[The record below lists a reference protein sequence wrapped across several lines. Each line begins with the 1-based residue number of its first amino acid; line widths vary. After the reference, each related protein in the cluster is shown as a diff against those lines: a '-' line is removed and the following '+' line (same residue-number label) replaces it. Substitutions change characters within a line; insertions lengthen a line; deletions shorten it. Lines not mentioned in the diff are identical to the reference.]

1 MIARQNKTFICSVVF
16 LDIVD
21 YSTKPVEIQ
30 IKIKEHLNM
39 HIAEAIK
46 DVAANDRLMLDSGDG
61 AAICFLG
68 DPEDALFC
76 ALSLRDAVVGDQQD
90 LGMPLSIR
98 IGINLGPVK
107 LVKDINKRQNL
118 IGDGINVAQRVM
130 SFASPGQV
138 LVSRSYFEV
147 VSCLSQEYAK
157 LFRYQGMRADKH
169 VREHELYSVEETAK
183 DPVVK
188 EPIEH
193 DQQHDQ
199 HEDSVDQ
206 EKAEA
211 AAEVL
216 EIVPARPIQPPPA
229 PVSRPDEKPK
239 PAEVP
244 SQKRPFWQNGIA
256 MLSELI
262 KHIDL
267 KKLGKKPNKKW
278 LYPAVPIA
286 LCLIVVLFLVLRSP
300 KNNQTE
306 AAALDKADAAQSAL
320 NENSKDA
327 PPAKADAKGGES
339 AAAVEAPAGV
349 VQFAVKP
356 WGQVFVD
363 GEDKGPT
370 PPLNNLSLP
379 PGKHRI
385 EIKNA
390 SFHSY
395 VEDVKLKAND
405 KIKITHIFR

>member
-1 MIARQNKTFICSVVF
+1 VIARQNKTFICSVVF

-39 HIAEAIK
+39 HVSEAIK
-46 DVAANDRLMLDSGDG
+46 DVAVNDRLMLDSGDG

-76 ALSLRDAVVGDQQD
+76 ALSLRDAVVGDQQN

-130 SFASPGQV
+130 SFAAPGQV

-147 VSCLSQEYAK
+147 VSCLSQEYSK

-183 DPVVK
+183 ESVVEVPA
-188 EPIEH
+188 EPDRQR
-193 DQQHDQ
+193 DQQ
-199 HEDSVDQ
+199 ENTVDQ
-206 EKAEA
+206 AKAEA
-211 AAEVL
+211 AAEIMEV
-216 EIVPARPIQPPPA
+216 VPAMPIPPPPA
-229 PVSRPDEKPK
+229 PVSCPDIKPT
-239 PAEVP
+239 PATAP
-244 SQKRPFWQNGIA
+244 SQKRPFWQSGLAKLND
-256 MLSELI
+256 LI
-262 KHIDL
+262 KYIDF
-267 KKLGKKPNKKW
+267 KKPNKKW
-278 LYPAVPIA
+278 LYPAIPVA
-286 LCLIVVLFLVLRSP
+286 LGLVVVLFLVLRSP
-300 KNNQTE
+300 KNDQTE
-306 AAALDKADAAQSAL
+306 AALDKADAVPTAQ
-320 NENSKDA
+320 EGQVKDA
-327 PPAKADAKGGES
+327 PPAKTEGKAGE
-339 AAAVEAPAGV
+339 AAATVAAPAGV
-349 VQFAVKP
+349 VQFAVMP

-363 GEDKGPT
+363 GVDKGPT

-395 VEDVKLKAND
+395 IEDVNLKVND

>member
-1 MIARQNKTFICSVVF
+1 VIARQNKTSICSVVF

-21 YSTKPVEIQ
+21 YSMKPVEIQ
-30 IKIKEHLNM
+30 IKIKEHLNK
-39 HIAEAIK
+39 HVAEAIK
-46 DVAANDRLMLDSGDG
+46 DVAVNDRLILDSGDG

-90 LGMPLSIR
+90 PGMPLSIR

-130 SFASPGQV
+130 SFAAPGQV

-157 LFRYQGMRADKH
+157 LFHYLGMRADKH

-183 DPVVK
+183 EPVVE
-188 EPIEH
+188 EPAEH

-199 HEDSVDQ
+199 QEDAVDQ
-206 EKAEA
+206 EKT
-211 AAEVL
+211 EVL
-216 EIVPARPIQPPPA
+216 KAAPAEPVQQLPA

-239 PAEVP
+239 PPTVP
-244 SQKRPFWQNGIA
+244 SQDRPFWHNWLGW
-256 MLSELI
+256 
-262 KHIDL
+262 L
-267 KKLGKKPNKKW
+267 KKNW
-278 LYPAVPIA
+278 LYPAIPIA
-286 LCLIVVLFLVLRSP
+286 FGLIVVLFLVLRSP
-300 KNNQTE
+300 KNDQTE
-306 AAALDKADAAQSAL
+306 ATALDKADAVPSAL
-320 NENSKDA
+320 DEHPKDA
-327 PPAKADAKGGES
+327 PPAKTGAKAGES
-339 AAAVEAPAGV
+339 GALAVEAPAGV
-349 VQFAVKP
+349 VQFAITP
-356 WGQVFVD
+356 WGEVYAD
-363 GEDKGPT
+363 GQDKGPT

-395 VEDVKLKAND
+395 VEDVNLKVNE
-405 KIKITHIFR
+405 KIKITHTFR